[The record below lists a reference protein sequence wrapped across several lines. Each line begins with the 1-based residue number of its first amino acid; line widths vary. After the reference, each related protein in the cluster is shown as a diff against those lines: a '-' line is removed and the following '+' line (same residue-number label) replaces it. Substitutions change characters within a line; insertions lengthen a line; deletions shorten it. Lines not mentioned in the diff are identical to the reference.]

1 MSDEPTAGAP
11 GPDAHAVEAG
21 AHAAAIADHDA
32 DVGPGPDVEGLPDA
46 GDGHDAHDAH
56 AAGDG
61 HDAHGGH
68 GGAAL
73 GPIDWRA
80 YGAGIVGA
88 ALGLVVAAV
97 LAVTTGY
104 IVL

>member
-1 MSDEPTAGAP
+1 MSDEQTAGAP
-11 GPDAHAVEAG
+11 GPDAHAVEAD

-32 DVGPGPDVEGLPDA
+32 DAGPGPDVEGLPD
-46 GDGHDAHDAH
+46 
-56 AAGDG
+56 AGDG

>member
-11 GPDAHAVEAG
+11 SPDAHAAEEAAHG
-21 AHAAAIADHDA
+21 AA
-32 DVGPGPDVEGLPDA
+32 
-46 GDGHDAHDAH
+46 DGHH
-56 AAGDG
+56 G
-61 HDAHGGH
+61 HGGH
-68 GGAAL
+68 GGPAK

-80 YGAGIVGA
+80 YGAGFLGA

-104 IVL
+104 VVL

>member
-11 GPDAHAVEAG
+11 SA
-21 AHAAAIADHDA
+21 
-32 DVGPGPDVEGLPDA
+32 
-46 GDGHDAHDAH
+46 DAH
-56 AAGDG
+56 AAEEAGHGATDA

-68 GGAAL
+68 GGPAL

-80 YGAGIVGA
+80 YGAGFAGA

-104 IVL
+104 VVL

>member
-11 GPDAHAVEAG
+11 LSDANEVHDP
-21 AHAAAIADHDA
+21 HAAA
-32 DVGPGPDVEGLPDA
+32 
-46 GDGHDAHDAH
+46 DAHE
-56 AAGDG
+56 
-61 HDAHGGH
+61 AHGGH
-68 GGAAL
+68 GGPAL

-80 YGAGIVGA
+80 YGAGFVGA

-104 IVL
+104 VVL

>member
-1 MSDEPTAGAP
+1 MSDEPAAGAP
-11 GPDAHAVEAG
+11 APDAHATE
-21 AHAAAIADHDA
+21 AAAAAVADHAEDA
-32 DVGPGPDVEGLPDA
+32 GPGPDVEGVDHA
-46 GDGHDAHDAH
+46 IAGHDDHDAQ
-56 AAGDG
+56 AAGDT

-80 YGAGIVGA
+80 YGAGFLGA

-104 IVL
+104 VVL

>member
-46 GDGHDAHDAH
+46 DNGHDAQDAH